1 MQANTNAS
9 KYKCKQI
16 QMQANTNTSKYKYH
30 YKDMNKK
37 AIQIKVLTRN
47 QEVDTEIYKEMQND
61 LFRLQDLKTL
71 NTIQIRVK
79 S

>member
-1 MQANTNAS
+1 MQANTNAR
-9 KYKCKQI
+9 
-16 QMQANTNTSKYKYH
+16 KYKYH

-37 AIQIKVLTRN
+37 ALQIKLKVLTRN
-47 QEVDTEIYKEMQND
+47 QEVDTEIYQKMQND

-79 S
+79 IFENIWEKVVGKS